1 MSASSEETRPP
12 KARTR
17 TRFAGSNV
25 QQRPRPHTSPRV
37 VSLYEV
43 RSRGTEE
50 TLYGP
55 DTYAACERWRDG
67 R

>member
-1 MSASSEETRPP
+1 MSASSEDPRPP

-17 TRFAGSNV
+17 TRFAGDV

-37 VSLYEV
+37 VSRYEV

-55 DTYAACERWRDG
+55 DSYAACERWREG